1 MSSINFWFED
11 EIDAYLLACARG
23 VDWRGAC
30 AAAQANAS
38 GPRRVLTQKG
48 LKARL
53 VAVGVSTA
61 LLRVRRAQLATAD
74 HYSFNPDEG
83 AGCEWMY

>member
-30 AAAQANAS
+30 AAAAQANAS
-38 GPRRVLTQKG
+38 GPRLTQKG
-48 LKARL
+48 LKAKGLTYSRQHTRRKINDGTFPPPFQL
-53 VAVGVSTA
+53 PESVDA
-61 LLRVRRAQLATAD
+61 L
-74 HYSFNPDEG
+74 
-83 AGCEWMY
+83 

>member
-11 EIDAYLLACARG
+11 VIDAYLQACAEG
-23 VDWRGAC
+23 ADWRGAC

-48 LKARL
+48 LKAKGLIYSRQHTRRKINDGTFPAPFRL
-53 VAVGVSTA
+53 PESVDA
-61 LLRVRRAQLATAD
+61 
-74 HYSFNPDEG
+74 P
-83 AGCEWMY
+83 

>member
-48 LKARL
+48 LKAKGLTYFRQH
-53 VAVGVSTA
+53 T
-61 LLRVRRAQLATAD
+61 RRKINDGTFPPPFQLPESVDA
-74 HYSFNPDEG
+74 P
-83 AGCEWMY
+83 